1 MKGGGQLIKS
11 RAWWKFFPFPWWAV
25 KESGP
30 RKYVDLID
38 VNEFS
43 LSVYLTMFDHISIMI
58 PHSFFCSSVQ
68 VNFFLQYRSSYRRCS
83 IKKAVLKNFAIF
95 TGKHLC
101 WGLFLIK
108 LQVSRPAT
116 LLKRDSNTGKF

>member
-11 RAWWKFFPFPWWAV
+11 RAWWKLFPFPWWAV

-38 VNEFS
+38 VTEFS

-58 PHSFFCSSVQ
+58 PHSFFCGIVQ

-95 TGKHLC
+95 TGKRLC

-116 LLKRDSNTGKF
+116 LLKRDSNTGNF